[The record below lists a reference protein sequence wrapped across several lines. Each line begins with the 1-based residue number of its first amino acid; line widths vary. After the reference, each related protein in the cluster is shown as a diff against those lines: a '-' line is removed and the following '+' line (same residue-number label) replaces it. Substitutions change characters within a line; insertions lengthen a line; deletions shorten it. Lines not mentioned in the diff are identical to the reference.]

1 MDKLTSD
8 SDSDD
13 LKTSKKHV
21 FMKFPRGFG
30 SAKFIGEMF
39 GHVAAKLL
47 SLRVLD
53 RVENGINR

>member
-13 LKTSKKHV
+13 LKTSKKYV
-21 FMKFPRGFG
+21 FVKFPRGFG

-39 GHVAAKLL
+39 GHVSAKLL
-47 SLRVLD
+47 SLSVLD
-53 RVENGINR
+53 GVENGINR